1 MAIVL
6 YSAPVRLGVGKNCVA
21 SPPRRPLRSVTLRL
35 RALRPQLRRDPL
47 GGPTDGTLGHMPS
60 YGGEMARTTEDVL
73 NHHLQCFGASDL
85 AGILSDYTDGAVL
98 FTPTG
103 VLTGPGEMR
112 TLFTTM
118 FAEFTKPGT
127 TFDLIRKD
135 VRGETAFIL
144 WKAETADNMYEFCS
158 DTFLVRDGKI
168 GAQTFAGKIT
178 PKR

>member
-1 MAIVL
+1 
-6 YSAPVRLGVGKNCVA
+6 
-21 SPPRRPLRSVTLRL
+21 
-35 RALRPQLRRDPL
+35 
-47 GGPTDGTLGHMPS
+47 
-60 YGGEMARTTEDVL
+60 MARTTQDVL
-73 NHHLQCFGASDL
+73 NHHLQCFGAGDL
-85 AGILSDYTDGAVL
+85 PGILSDYTAGAVL

-112 TLFTTM
+112 TLFMTI
-118 FAEFTKPGT
+118 FAEFAKPGT
-127 TFDLIRKD
+127 TFDLVRKD

>member
-1 MAIVL
+1 
-6 YSAPVRLGVGKNCVA
+6 
-21 SPPRRPLRSVTLRL
+21 
-35 RALRPQLRRDPL
+35 
-47 GGPTDGTLGHMPS
+47 
-60 YGGEMARTTEDVL
+60 
-73 NHHLQCFGASDL
+73 
-85 AGILSDYTDGAVL
+85 VL

-127 TFDLIRKD
+127 TFDLIRRD

-168 GAQTFAGKIT
+168 GAQTFAADPSLRGGTVMQACLVLVGCALAVAAWPRSGDLPVLIAAVLLGAVVPFTLIVLLPTNKQLLDLSLDARSESAAKLLT
-178 PKR
+178 RWGRLHAVRSVLSLAAFVLLLTHLM